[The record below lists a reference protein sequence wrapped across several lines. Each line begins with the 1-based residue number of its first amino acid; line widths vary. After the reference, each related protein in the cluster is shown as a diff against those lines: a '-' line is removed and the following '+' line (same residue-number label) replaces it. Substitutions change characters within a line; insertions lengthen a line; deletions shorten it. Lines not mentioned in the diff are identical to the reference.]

1 MAAFIPN
8 RKDPE
13 VTERALAKVREDKER
28 EVTAGFDGTWV
39 AHPDL
44 VPVARDIFDRVLGDN
59 PHQLARLRTDVHVN
73 APQLLATNIEGGRV
87 TEAGV
92 RLNVNVALQYLA
104 SWLHGVGAVAMH
116 NLMEDA
122 ATAEISRAQ
131 LWQWIHHGVKLD
143 TGETMTSAV
152 YERIRDE
159 ELKHFKDLGSQGYD
173 RAADILDALVLT
185 QDAFSDFLTLPAYLV
200 LEP

>member
-1 MAAFIPN
+1 
-8 RKDPE
+8 
-13 VTERALAKVREDKER
+13 
-28 EVTAGFDGTWV
+28 V

-44 VPVARDIFDRVLGDN
+44 VPVAKEIFDRVLGDN

-73 APQLLATNIEGGRV
+73 APQLLATNIEGGVV

-143 TGETMTSAV
+143 TGETMTGAV
-152 YERIRDE
+152 YERFRDE
-159 ELKHFKDLGSQGYD
+159 ELKRFKDLGSQGYD

-185 QDAFSDFLTLPAYLV
+185 QDSFSDFLTLPAYLV